1 MLVFFI
7 KIITYVNQNEIINF
21 EFIKMNFRN
30 IIAQIILPAIVGIVW
45 ALIGMFAEPDW
56 NQFKI
61 EYGIKLYPCV
71 KWLWDNRI
79 ILGIIISIVIFA
91 IIVIMALIDKPSK
104 RWLKVYLKHLM
115 SELFNDD
122 YSKTRITILKKVSGF
137 RMMLVYIKHVL
148 FHCAKQHIKEKT
160 FILHLKRTP
169 NLFSDYLMIY
179 VRCSNPHPNGSS
191 TYFPIAESSNDVCG
205 LSSYCLYTKSKQIV
219 NTEYISDFYT
229 PLRDN
234 YNKFERAKI
243 KQYIKDNKINE
254 EMIKCIHRLSNH
266 IIAEPIFDEN
276 ENIWGALV
284 VDIDSP
290 EKDVFT
296 TDCEDKLST
305 AIRIISFT
313 LCHLK

>member
-1 MLVFFI
+1 
-7 KIITYVNQNEIINF
+7 
-21 EFIKMNFRN
+21 MNFRN

-56 NQFKI
+56 NQYKI
-61 EYGIKLYPCV
+61 EYGIKLYPYI

-79 ILGIIISIVIFA
+79 IFGIIISIVIFA

-115 SELFNDD
+115 SELFHDD
-122 YSKTRITILKKVSGF
+122 YSTTRITIFKKVSGY
-137 RMMLVYIKHVL
+137 RMMWEYCKHAL
-148 FHCAKQHIKEKT
+148 FRCAKQHVKEKT
-160 FILHLKRTP
+160 FKLHLKRIP
-169 NLFSDYLMIY
+169 NPFFNYLMIY
-179 VRCSNPHPNGSS
+179 VRCSNPYPNGSS
-191 TYFPIAESSNDVCG
+191 TYFPIAESSTEVCG
-205 LSSYCLYTKSKQIV
+205 LSSYCIYTKSKHIV
-219 NTEYISDFYT
+219 NTEYISEFYS
-229 PLRDN
+229 PSRHD
-234 YNKFERAKI
+234 YNKFEHSKI

-254 EMIKCIHRLSNH
+254 DMIKCIHRLSNH

-284 VDIDSP
+284 VDVDSP

-313 LCHLK
+313 LSHLK